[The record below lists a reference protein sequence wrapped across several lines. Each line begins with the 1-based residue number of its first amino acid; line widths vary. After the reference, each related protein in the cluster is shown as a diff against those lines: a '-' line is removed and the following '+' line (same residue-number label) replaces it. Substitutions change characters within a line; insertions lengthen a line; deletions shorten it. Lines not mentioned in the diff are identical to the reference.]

1 MAKKLTLEQRGTGED
16 LVAVVRNL
24 RADSPAP
31 TDPEKKKLLKSLAK
45 ESCPQGLLL
54 WAAMC
59 GTIEMKGVVASNPS
73 AGPEALGALM
83 LDVDAAPWYIMNV
96 LEREDV
102 LRAFISEVF
111 GDEPPFVDVESLE
124 ELIDACRSSDME
136 LKWKS
141 QIPPQGS
148 CKVMQPELIRILW
161 RFGRTLNYCVA
172 YKLGYDDE
180 MFNTLDASI
189 EALDG
194 ISLLTKSILRACLR
208 WSQLIQRGG
217 RSTPPH
223 GGFER
228 YDLVEIVVA
237 AYLTRVTDAVSFAAT
252 Y

>member
-1 MAKKLTLEQRGTGED
+1 MAKKLTLEQRATGED

-24 RADSPAP
+24 RADSPAS
-31 TDPEKKKLLKSLAK
+31 TDPERKKLLKSLAK

-54 WAAMC
+54 WAAIC
-59 GTIEMKGVVASNPS
+59 GTVEMKSVVASNPS
-73 AGPEALGALM
+73 AGPEVLTALV
-83 LDVDAAPWYIMNV
+83 LDAEAAPWYV
-96 LEREDV
+96 VSLLEREDI
-102 LRAFISEVF
+102 LRTVISEAF
-111 GDEPPFVDVESLE
+111 RDEPPFVDAESLE
-124 ELIDACRSSDME
+124 ELIDACRSSDAE
-136 LKWKS
+136 AKWKD

-172 YKLGYDDE
+172 YKLDYDEE

-217 RSTPPH
+217 RSTPSH

-237 AYLTRVTDAVSFAAT
+237 AYLTRVMDPVPFAAT

>member
-1 MAKKLTLEQRGTGED
+1 MAKKLTLEQRATGDD

-24 RADSPAP
+24 RADPPPS
-31 TDPEKKKLLKSLAK
+31 TGPETKKLLKSLAK
-45 ESCPQGLLL
+45 EACPQGLLL

-59 GTIEMKGVVASNPS
+59 GTVEMKSVVASNHS
-73 AGPEALGALM
+73 AGPEVLNALV
-83 LDVDAAPWYIMNV
+83 LDADAAPWYV
-96 LEREDV
+96 VSLLEREDV
-102 LRAFISEVF
+102 LRKLISEAF
-111 GDEPPFVDVESLE
+111 GDLSPFVDAESLE
-124 ELIDACRSSDME
+124 DLLDACRSSDVE
-136 LKWKS
+136 AKWKS

-148 CKVMQPELIRILW
+148 CTVMQPELIRILW

-172 YKLGYDDE
+172 YKLDYDDE

-217 RSTPPH
+217 QSTPPH

-237 AYLTRVTDAVSFAAT
+237 AYLTRVTNPVPFTAT